1 MLLVVEHDTLSPHK
15 VSLWIWRQLLY
26 ESLIFHSWLRYQRQ
40 RDAREWLPLNAWR
53 TVERAGDIGLSILFQ
68 SSGAMMCWFTRKI
81 PNKEPRECIQ
91 HFLLKHALITFVL
104 LNVPC
109 SSHLINRLP
118 EPLMENYIIYQPLQR
133 QSTLLLL
140 DLWTPFIFLGCFKI
154 FILMQKCAI
163 SANCDKITRFFSFSC
178 CWVVLVVS
186 R

>member
-68 SSGAMMCWFTRKI
+68 SSGAMTCWFTRKI

-118 EPLMENYIIYQPLQR
+118 EPLMENYIIYQPLKLQC
-133 QSTLLLL
+133 TLLLL
-140 DLWTPFIFLGCFKI
+140 DLWPCIFLGHFKI
-154 FILMQKCAI
+154 FLLIQKCAI
-163 SANCDKITRFFSFSC
+163 SANCDKRTRFLHFL
-178 CWVVLVVS
+178 VLVVS